1 MPRGG
6 IAVTELRS
14 IMVDENELRI
24 LSSLRE
30 MPEGKLK
37 ELHESFLLELSNFLL
52 EPKCAQVQA
61 DGYPCGSS
69 SADCESCLKLE
80 ELLSTLR
87 KVLPSDL

>member
-1 MPRGG
+1 M
-6 IAVTELRS
+6 TELRS
-14 IMVDENELRI
+14 IMVDEKEMKI

-37 ELHESFLLELSNFLL
+37 DLHGAFLLELSDFLL

-87 KVLPSDL
+87 QVLPSDL